1 MKCAQ
6 PSVLVHCRCEV
17 GEGPVYDETT
27 QTLYWVDIPR
37 GRLWRHS
44 LSTGDTNSC
53 EVGEPVGSLCVTAD
67 GGLVIA
73 ARRGFLRLQQWC
85 AEPILWRPVEADLPT
100 QFNDGKCDAKGRFL
114 AGTVAPHGEC
124 LGALYRL
131 DDSGGISR
139 LIDGLGMS
147 NGLDWSPDDRL
158 FYHVDSVPRIV
169 TRYAWDAD
177 DGVPHS
183 PKPLITLSQAEGLP
197 DGLTVD
203 VNGFLWL
210 AVWGG
215 SQVRRYDPLGRLVDT
230 IPLPTPNVASCTFG
244 GPELTDLFITTAAM
258 DVSPDDAGWDYA
270 GHTFVIPAA
279 GHGQTRHTF
288 PAPAQ

>member
-1 MKCAQ
+1 MKYAL
-6 PSVLVHCRCEV
+6 PSVLVRCRCEV
-17 GEGPVYDETT
+17 GESPVYDETT

-37 GRLWRHS
+37 GLLWRHS
-44 LSTGDTNSC
+44 LSTGDTDSC
-53 EVGEPVGSLCVTAD
+53 EVGEPVGSMCLTAD
-67 GGLVIA
+67 GGLLIA
-73 ARRGFLRLQQWC
+73 ARRGFLRLEQWC
-85 AEPILWRPVEADLPT
+85 AKPILWRPVEPDLPT
-100 QFNDGKCDAKGRFL
+100 QFNDGKCDARGRFL
-114 AGTVAPHGEC
+114 AGTVAPQGEC
-124 LGALYRL
+124 PGALYRL

-147 NGLDWSPDDRL
+147 NGLDWSPDDRF
-158 FYHVDSVPRIV
+158 FYHVDSAPRTV

-183 PKPLITLSQAEGLP
+183 PEPLIALSQAEGLP

-203 VNGFLWL
+203 LDGFLWL
-210 AVWGG
+210 AVWSG

-244 GPELTDLFITTAAM
+244 GPELSDLFVTTAAM
-258 DVSPDDAGWDYA
+258 DVAPDNAGWANA
-270 GHTFVIPAA
+270 GDTFVIPAA
-279 GHGQTRHTF
+279 GHGQARHAF